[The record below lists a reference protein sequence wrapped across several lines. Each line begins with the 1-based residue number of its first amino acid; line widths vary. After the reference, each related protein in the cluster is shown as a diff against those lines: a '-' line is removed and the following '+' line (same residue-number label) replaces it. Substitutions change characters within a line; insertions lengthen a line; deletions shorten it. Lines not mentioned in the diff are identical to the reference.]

1 MGGKPYQSCLAPFEN
16 EILELRRRKRPKSC
30 AEIAEHMRNVH
41 NIKVS
46 RGTVLNFLK
55 VRAKGYKPC
64 KYAWSIK
71 PMNAEN
77 QPTTELLSLPKQ
89 TVSEIRETSKES
101 AAVKPAMP
109 TEQPQETE
117 FKMEWSDVY
126 NLTRLSDEE
135 AAERRRR
142 IEEKRRRLE
151 EEQRRKEEQSTPA
164 EPRKVFKMQFS
175 ETYNLH
181 RLPPE
186 EAAERHRRI
195 EEKRKRLMEEQLKK
209 EKQ

>member
-77 QPTTELLSLPKQ
+77 DTTTKAVSEVHETPKQ
-89 TVSEIRETSKES
+89 SVAVNSET
-101 AAVKPAMP
+101 P
-109 TEQPQETE
+109 TEQPQETK

-126 NLTRLSDEE
+126 NLHRLPPEE
-135 AAERRRR
+135 AAERNRR
-142 IEEKRRRLE
+142 IAEKRRMLE
-151 EEQRRKEEQSTPA
+151 EEQRRKEEQSTQT
-164 EPRKVFKMQFS
+164 EPKKVFKMQFS

-186 EAAERHRRI
+186 EAAERRRRI
-195 EEKRKRLMEEQLKK
+195 AEKRKRLMEEQLKK